1 MHAITRY
8 TNVFIAIRV
17 GTDGAAHWS
26 FAPAISDPRT
36 RRQPA
41 HAMTRRLIMW
51 NLVTLEGFFEGP
63 NKWDLDWHE
72 HVWGDELQ
80 RFSLEQQKTTDALL
94 FGRVTY
100 EGMAAH
106 WSTAKGATAEF
117 MNSVPKV
124 VFSRT
129 LDRAQWNNTRLVR
142 EDAAAEV
149 AKLKNA
155 PGQNLYV
162 FGSAELSATLMQH
175 DLFDEYRLC
184 VVPVVLGAGTPLFKA
199 SAERKRMTVR
209 EARRLNSGGVIL
221 FCEPERR

>member
-1 MHAITRY
+1 
-8 TNVFIAIRV
+8 
-17 GTDGAAHWS
+17 
-26 FAPAISDPRT
+26 
-36 RRQPA
+36 
-41 HAMTRRLIMW
+41 MW

-63 NKWDLDWHE
+63 KKWDLDWHE
-72 HVWGDELQ
+72 YVWGDELKQ
-80 RFSLEQQKTTDALL
+80 LSLEQGKTADALL

-106 WSTAKGATAEF
+106 WPTAKGAVADF

-129 LDRAQWNNTRLVR
+129 LAKADWRNSRLVR
-142 EDAAAEV
+142 ENAEGEV

-162 FGSAELSATLMQH
+162 FGSADLSATLMQH

-184 VVPVVLGAGTPLFKA
+184 VVPVVLGAGTPLFKP
-199 SAERKRMTVR
+199 SGEPKRMNLR
-209 EARRLNSGGVIL
+209 EARRLKSGGVIL
-221 FCEPERR
+221 FCEPERT